1 MALLKF
7 KKGLYDKLPS
17 ERVDGTVYITTD
29 EKAMYVDYLNEETSQ
44 LDRIRIGQI
53 VTLTSEEW
61 EAKKPPFS
69 TDVFYYITDL
79 NALVKYNGT
88 TWVQINSTEILRT
101 DINNLKTEVLGADGT
116 GTTSGIKYD
125 VNTLKTKVDGLVSTG
140 GEANLVNDVQVNGT
154 SVVTDKVA
162 NITMGALA
170 TKDKVAEADLAD
182 DVKTKFT
189 TIEGNITTLQTNVS
203 NAATKTELQ
212 TAQNTLQGEI
222 DAAEQAIAGVDAKLG
237 ARFNSTDT
245 VAKAVDALEGTVS
258 GHTTTIGQHTS
269 TLNTLTTNVG
279 TNTTDITQLK
289 KDVAANTTAAGNAQA
304 KADKAEGDA
313 AAAQSTANTALAN
326 AATAQ
331 AAAEAAQGTAD
342 TNKTDIS
349 NLTNRVKTIEDTY
362 ATDEEVA
369 GIKSELEGKITAAS
383 NLAQQGVDNAA
394 TAKDVAD
401 NALSKATTNGTEIEG
416 LKTTVGNKVD
426 TSTYTTKIGEL
437 EGAIGTNA
445 TGVTEAKA
453 AAKAA
458 QDKADANEGLITGH
472 DTRISGLESK
482 LNNVA
487 NAMDFIG
494 VSTTDPDTGI
504 VTIND
509 VIISGNT
516 DSSLD
521 TVNKGDVVIFGDKE
535 FVYDGSA
542 WVEFGDATGNASA
555 ISGLETRLETAEGE
569 IDTLQSDLDAAEAT
583 IENHATEIANRY
595 TKAQVEEYVANML
608 TWGTFA

>member
-7 KKGLYDKLPS
+7 KIGEQSRLPAAYT
-17 ERVDGTVYITTD
+17 EGAVYITTD
-29 EKAMYVDYLNEETSQ
+29 EKAMYVDYKNGDELA
-44 LDRIRIGQI
+44 RIRIGQI
-53 VTLTSEEW
+53 QCMTSEEW
-61 EAKKPPFS
+61 ETMQPPFS
-69 TDVFYYITDL
+69 PEVFYYITNI
-79 NALVKYNGT
+79 NALVRYDVTKGK
-88 TWVQINSTEILRT
+88 WVQINSTETIRQ
-101 DINNLKTEVLGADGT
+101 DIESLKTELYGADGKT
-116 GTTSGIKYD
+116 GLKGD
-125 VNTLKTKVDGLVSTG
+125 VATLKTKVDGLVSTG
-140 GEANLVNDVQVNGT
+140 GEANLVNDVKVNGT

-162 NITMGALA
+162 NITLGALGS
-170 TKDKVAEADLAD
+170 KDKVAVADLAE
-182 DVKTKFT
+182 DVTTKFT
-189 TIEGNITTLQTNVS
+189 TIEGDINTLKTDVS
-203 NAATKTELQ
+203 GAATKAELK
-212 TAQNTLQGEI
+212 TAKDALQGEI

-258 GHTTTIGQHTS
+258 GHTTTIGQHTA
-269 TLNTLTTNVG
+269 TLNTLTTDVG
-279 TNTTDITQLK
+279 ANTADITQLK
-289 KDVAANTTAAGNAQA
+289 KDVAANANAASAAQS
-304 KADKAEGDA
+304 KADKAESDA
-313 AAAQSTANTALAN
+313 AAAQSKANKAESD

-331 AAAEAAQGTAD
+331 AAAEAAQSTAN

-369 GIKSELEGKITAAS
+369 GIKSALEDKITAAS
-383 NLAQQGVDNAA
+383 NLAQQGVTNAA
-394 TAKDVAD
+394 AAQGTAD
-401 NALSKATTNGTEIEG
+401 NALSKATTNATNIES
-416 LKTTVGNKVD
+416 LQTAVGNKVD
-426 TSTYTTKIGEL
+426 TSTYTAKISEL
-437 EGAIGTNA
+437 EVAIGTNA

-453 AAKAA
+453 DAKAA
-458 QDKADANEGLITGH
+458 QDKADANEDLIAGH

-521 TVNKGDVVIFGDKE
+521 TVNKGDVVIFDEKE
-535 FVYDGSA
+535 FVYDGSK

-555 ISGLETRLETAEGE
+555 ITALTTRVTTAEGA
-569 IDTLQSDLDAAEAT
+569 IKTLQTDLDAAEAA
-583 IENHATEIANRY
+583 IEVNKTDIAARY
-595 TKAQVEEYVANML
+595 TKTEVDNLL
-608 TWGTFA
+608 TTALSWETF

>member
-7 KKGLYDKLPS
+7 KIGEQSRLPAAYT
-17 ERVDGTVYITTD
+17 EGAVYITTD
-29 EKAMYVDYLNEETSQ
+29 EKAMYVDYKNGDELA
-44 LDRIRIGQI
+44 RIRIGQI
-53 VTLTSEEW
+53 QCMTSEEW
-61 EAKKPPFS
+61 ETMQPPFS
-69 TDVFYYITDL
+69 PEVFYYITNI
-79 NALVKYNGT
+79 NALVRYNATEGR
-88 TWVQINSTEILRT
+88 WVQINSTETIRK
-101 DINNLKTEVLGADGT
+101 DIADLKTELYGADGQT
-116 GTTSGIKYD
+116 GLKGD
-125 VNTLKTKVDGLVSTG
+125 VATLKTKVDTLVSTG
-140 GEANLVNDVQVNGT
+140 GEANLVNDVKVNGT

-162 NITMGALA
+162 NITLGALGS
-170 TKDKVAEADLAD
+170 KDKVAVADLAE
-182 DVKTKFT
+182 DVTTKFT
-189 TIEGNITTLQTNVS
+189 TIEGDINTLKTDVS
-203 NAATKTELQ
+203 NAATKTELK
-212 TAQNTLQGEI
+212 TAKDALQGEI

-258 GHTTTIGQHTS
+258 GHTTTIGQHTA
-269 TLNTLTTNVG
+269 TLNTLTTDVG
-279 TNTTDITQLK
+279 ANTADITQLK
-289 KDVAANTTAAGNAQA
+289 KDVAANANAASAAQS
-304 KADKAEGDA
+304 KADKAESDA
-313 AAAQSTANTALAN
+313 AAAQSKANKAESD

-331 AAAEAAQGTAD
+331 AAAEAAQSTAN

-369 GIKSELEGKITAAS
+369 GIKSALEDKITAAS
-383 NLAQQGVDNAA
+383 NLAQQGVTNAA
-394 TAKDVAD
+394 AAQGTAD
-401 NALSKATTNGTEIEG
+401 NALSKATTNATNIES
-416 LKTTVGNKVD
+416 LQTAVGNKVD
-426 TSTYTTKIGEL
+426 TSTYTAKISEL
-437 EGAIGTNA
+437 EVAIGTNA

-453 AAKAA
+453 DAKAA
-458 QDKADANEGLITGH
+458 QDKADANEDLIAGH

-521 TVNKGDVVIFGDKE
+521 TVNKGDVVIFGEKE
-535 FVYDGSA
+535 FVYDGSK

-555 ISGLETRLETAEGE
+555 ITALTTRVTTAEGA
-569 IDTLQSDLDAAEAT
+569 IKTLQTDLDAAEAA
-583 IENHATEIANRY
+583 IEVNKTDIAARY
-595 TKAQVEEYVANML
+595 TKTEVDNLL
-608 TWGTFA
+608 TTALSWETF

>member
-189 TIEGNITTLQTNVS
+189 TIEGNITTL
-203 NAATKTELQ
+203 
-212 TAQNTLQGEI
+212 
-222 DAAEQAIAGVDAKLG
+222 
-237 ARFNSTDT
+237 
-245 VAKAVDALEGTVS
+245 
-258 GHTTTIGQHTS
+258 
-269 TLNTLTTNVG
+269 
-279 TNTTDITQLK
+279 
-289 KDVAANTTAAGNAQA
+289 
-304 KADKAEGDA
+304 
-313 AAAQSTANTALAN
+313 
-326 AATAQ
+326 
-331 AAAEAAQGTAD
+331 
-342 TNKTDIS
+342 
-349 NLTNRVKTIEDTY
+349 
-362 ATDEEVA
+362 
-369 GIKSELEGKITAAS
+369 
-383 NLAQQGVDNAA
+383 
-394 TAKDVAD
+394 
-401 NALSKATTNGTEIEG
+401 
-416 LKTTVGNKVD
+416 
-426 TSTYTTKIGEL
+426 
-437 EGAIGTNA
+437 
-445 TGVTEAKA
+445 
-453 AAKAA
+453 
-458 QDKADANEGLITGH
+458 
-472 DTRISGLESK
+472 
-482 LNNVA
+482 
-487 NAMDFIG
+487 
-494 VSTTDPDTGI
+494 
-504 VTIND
+504 
-509 VIISGNT
+509 
-516 DSSLD
+516 
-521 TVNKGDVVIFGDKE
+521 
-535 FVYDGSA
+535 
-542 WVEFGDATGNASA
+542 
-555 ISGLETRLETAEGE
+555 
-569 IDTLQSDLDAAEAT
+569 
-583 IENHATEIANRY
+583 
-595 TKAQVEEYVANML
+595 
-608 TWGTFA
+608 

>member
-7 KKGLYDKLPS
+7 KIGEQSRLPAAYT
-17 ERVDGTVYITTD
+17 EGAVYITTD
-29 EKAMYVDYLNEETSQ
+29 EKAMYVDYKDGDELA
-44 LDRIRIGQI
+44 RIRIGQI
-53 VTLTSEEW
+53 QCMTSEEW
-61 EAKKPPFS
+61 ETMQPPFS
-69 TDVFYYITDL
+69 PEVFYYITNI
-79 NALVKYNGT
+79 NALVRYDATKGK
-88 TWVQINSTEILRT
+88 WVQINSTETIRQ
-101 DINNLKTEVLGADGT
+101 DIESLKTELYGADGKT
-116 GTTSGIKYD
+116 GLKGD
-125 VNTLKTKVDGLVSTG
+125 VATLKTKVDGLVSTG
-140 GEANLVNDVQVNGT
+140 GEANLVNDVKVNGT

-162 NITMGALA
+162 NITLGALGS
-170 TKDKVAEADLAD
+170 KDKVAVADLAE
-182 DVKTKFT
+182 DVTTKFT
-189 TIEGNITTLQTNVS
+189 TIEGDINTLKTDVS

-212 TAQNTLQGEI
+212 TAKNALQGEI

-237 ARFNSTDT
+237 ARFNATDT

-258 GHTTTIGQHTS
+258 GHTTTIGQHTA
-269 TLNTLTTNVG
+269 TLNTLTTDVG
-279 TNTTDITQLK
+279 ANTADITQLK
-289 KDVAANTTAAGNAQA
+289 KDVAANANAASAAQS
-304 KADKAEGDA
+304 KADKAESDA
-313 AAAQSTANTALAN
+313 AAAQSTADTAKAN

-362 ATDEEVA
+362 ATDAEVA
-369 GIKSELEGKITAAS
+369 GVKSELNGKITDAS
-383 NLAQQGVDNAA
+383 DLAQQGVTNAA
-394 TAKDVAD
+394 AAQGTADS
-401 NALSKATTNGTEIEG
+401 ALSKATTNATNIDN
-416 LKTTVGNKVD
+416 LTKTVGNKVD
-426 TSTYTTKIGEL
+426 TSTYTAKIGEL
-437 EGAIGTNA
+437 EGAIETNA
-445 TGVTEAKA
+445 TGVTEAKT

-458 QDKADANEGLITGH
+458 QDKADENAGLITGH

-521 TVNKGDVVIFGDKE
+521 TVNKGDVVIFGEKE
-535 FVYDGSA
+535 FVYDGSK

-555 ISGLETRLETAEGE
+555 ITALTTRVTTAEGA
-569 IDTLQSDLDAAEAT
+569 ITTLQKDLDTAEAA
-583 IENHATEIANRY
+583 IEANKTDIAARY
-595 TKAQVEEYVANML
+595 TKTEVDTLL
-608 TWGTFA
+608 TNALSWETF

>member
-7 KKGLYDKLPS
+7 KIGEQSRLPAAYT
-17 ERVDGTVYITTD
+17 EGAVYITTD
-29 EKAMYVDYLNEETSQ
+29 EKAMYVDYKNGDELA
-44 LDRIRIGQI
+44 RIRIGQI
-53 VTLTSEEW
+53 QCMTSEEW
-61 EAKKPPFS
+61 ETMQPPFS
-69 TDVFYYITDL
+69 PEVFYYITNI
-79 NALVKYNGT
+79 NALVRYDVTKGK
-88 TWVQINSTEILRT
+88 WVQINSTETIRQ
-101 DINNLKTEVLGADGT
+101 DIESLKTELYGADGKT
-116 GTTSGIKYD
+116 GLKGD
-125 VNTLKTKVDGLVSTG
+125 VATLKTKVDGLVSTG
-140 GEANLVNDVQVNGT
+140 GEANLVNDVKVNGT

-162 NITMGALA
+162 NITLGALGS
-170 TKDKVAEADLAD
+170 KDKVAVADLAE
-182 DVKTKFT
+182 DVTTKFT
-189 TIEGNITTLQTNVS
+189 TIEGDINTLKTDVS
-203 NAATKTELQ
+203 GAATKAELK
-212 TAQNTLQGEI
+212 TAKDALQGEI

-258 GHTTTIGQHTS
+258 GHTTTIGQHTA
-269 TLNTLTTNVG
+269 TLNTLTTDVG
-279 TNTTDITQLK
+279 ANTADITQLK
-289 KDVAANTTAAGNAQA
+289 KDVAANANAASAAQS
-304 KADKAEGDA
+304 KADKAESDA
-313 AAAQSTANTALAN
+313 AAAQSKANKAESD

-331 AAAEAAQGTAD
+331 AAAEAAQSTAN

-369 GIKSELEGKITAAS
+369 GIKSALEDKITAAS
-383 NLAQQGVDNAA
+383 NLAQQGVTNAA
-394 TAKDVAD
+394 AAQGTAD
-401 NALSKATTNGTEIEG
+401 NALSKATTNATNIES
-416 LKTTVGNKVD
+416 LQTAVGNKVD
-426 TSTYTTKIGEL
+426 TSTYTAKISEL
-437 EGAIGTNA
+437 EVAIGTNA

-453 AAKAA
+453 DAKAA
-458 QDKADANEGLITGH
+458 QDKADANEDLIAGH

-521 TVNKGDVVIFGDKE
+521 TVNKGDVVIFGEKE
-535 FVYDGSA
+535 FVYDGSK

-555 ISGLETRLETAEGE
+555 ITALEGRVKTAEGA
-569 IDTLQSDLDAAEAT
+569 ITTLQADLDAAEAA
-583 IENHATEIANRY
+583 IEANKTDIAARY
-595 TKAQVEEYVANML
+595 TKEEVNTLL
-608 TWGTFA
+608 TNALSWETF

>member
-7 KKGLYDKLPS
+7 KIGEQSRLPAAYT
-17 ERVDGTVYITTD
+17 EGAVYITTD
-29 EKAMYVDYLNEETSQ
+29 EKAMYVDYKNGDELA
-44 LDRIRIGQI
+44 RIRIGQI
-53 VTLTSEEW
+53 QCMTSEEW
-61 EAKKPPFS
+61 ETMQPPFS
-69 TDVFYYITDL
+69 PEVFYYITNI
-79 NALVKYNGT
+79 NALVRYDATKGK
-88 TWVQINSTEILRT
+88 WVQINSTETIRQ
-101 DINNLKTEVLGADGT
+101 DIESLKTELYGTDGKT
-116 GTTSGIKYD
+116 GLKGD
-125 VNTLKTKVDGLVSTG
+125 VATLKTTVEGLVNTG
-140 GEANLVNDVQVNGT
+140 GEANLVNDVKVNGT

-162 NITMGALA
+162 NITLGALGS
-170 TKDKVAEADLAD
+170 KDKVAVADLAE
-182 DVKTKFT
+182 DVTTKFT
-189 TIEGNITTLQTNVS
+189 TIEGDINTLKTDVS
-203 NAATKTELQ
+203 NAATKTELK
-212 TAQNTLQGEI
+212 TAKDALQGEI
-222 DAAEQAIAGVDAKLG
+222 DAAEQAIAGVDVKLG

-258 GHTTTIGQHTS
+258 GHTTTIGQHTA
-269 TLNTLTTNVG
+269 TLNTLTTDVG
-279 TNTTDITQLK
+279 ANTADITQLK
-289 KDVAANTTAAGNAQA
+289 KDVAANANAASAAQS
-304 KADKAEGDA
+304 KADKAESDA
-313 AAAQSTANTALAN
+313 AAAQSKANKAESD

-331 AAAEAAQGTAD
+331 AAAEAAQSTAD

-369 GIKSELEGKITAAS
+369 GIKSALEVKITAAS

-394 TAKDVAD
+394 TAKGVAD
-401 NALSKATTNGTEIEG
+401 SALSKATTNATNIES
-416 LKTTVGNKVD
+416 LQTAVGNKVD
-426 TSTYTTKIGEL
+426 TSTYTAKISEL

-453 AAKAA
+453 DAKAA
-458 QDKADANEGLITGH
+458 QDKADANEDLIAGH

-521 TVNKGDVVIFGDKE
+521 TVNKGDVVIFGEKE
-535 FVYDGSA
+535 FVYDGSK

-555 ISGLETRLETAEGE
+555 ITALTTRVTTAEGA
-569 IDTLQSDLDAAEAT
+569 IKTLQTDLDAAEAA
-583 IENHATEIANRY
+583 IEVNKTDIAARY
-595 TKAQVEEYVANML
+595 TKTEVDNLL
-608 TWGTFA
+608 TTALSWETF